1 MPSGTS
7 VFRSA
12 ESVWGG
18 STVGV
23 VVILWTDQG
32 FISVFVQT
40 ACSRVSMHGVC
51 CRPAGRV
58 TRLSAYSGRMRGFWD
73 ALTRQGLGGTRKN
86 LFIRNA
92 QLLSSE
98 VWKKLSAV
106 LGVPRPGILPVF
118 FLESVWEKGQ
128 PKLPPHLTKLRCLE
142 FAEKKRWIWRA
153 PALDARGI
161 RRFIQERA
169 SALGL
174 TIRPDAMEVLGESL
188 PPDAASEHT
197 RNIARYTPDL
207 VLFDLIRH
215 VQEGR
220 ADKAWH
226 AVLREGDSGDGIL
239 FPLLGLMARE
249 GRMLWQLQ
257 AGESVYVP
265 QHVAGMKR
273 QLAARLGSAGL
284 ARIFAALCEA
294 EWSVKSGRLQPGQSL
309 ERLIAELTLL
319 FASTPK
325 CDMAG

>member
-1 MPSGTS
+1 M
-7 VFRSA
+7 
-12 ESVWGG
+12 
-18 STVGV
+18 
-23 VVILWTDQG
+23 
-32 FISVFVQT
+32 
-40 ACSRVSMHGVC
+40 
-51 CRPAGRV
+51 
-58 TRLSAYSGRMRGFWD
+58 
-73 ALTRQGLGGTRKN
+73 
-86 LFIRNA
+86 
-92 QLLSSE
+92 
-98 VWKKLSAV
+98 

-188 PPDAASEHT
+188 PPDAASVSSAVEQLSLLAHDGVIELEHT

-319 FASTPK
+319 FASTPM

>member
-1 MPSGTS
+1 MLAREHA
-7 VFRSA
+7 RS
-12 ESVWGG
+12 
-18 STVGV
+18 
-23 VVILWTDQG
+23 
-32 FISVFVQT
+32 
-40 ACSRVSMHGVC
+40 M
-51 CRPAGRV
+51 
-58 TRLSAYSGRMRGFWD
+58 LSACGQGDAPLSIFWADEGLDGGFWD
-73 ALTRQGLGGTRKN
+73 ALTLQGLGGTRKN

-188 PPDAASEHT
+188 PPDAASVSSAVEQLSLLAHDGVIELEHT

-273 QLAARLGSAGL
+273 QLAARLGSTGL

-319 FASTPK
+319 FASTPM

>member
-1 MPSGTS
+1 M
-7 VFRSA
+7 
-12 ESVWGG
+12 
-18 STVGV
+18 
-23 VVILWTDQG
+23 
-32 FISVFVQT
+32 
-40 ACSRVSMHGVC
+40 
-51 CRPAGRV
+51 
-58 TRLSAYSGRMRGFWD
+58 LSACGQGDAPLSIFWADEGLDGGFWD
-73 ALTRQGLGGTRKN
+73 ALTLQGLGGTRKN

-188 PPDAASEHT
+188 PPDAASVSSAVEQLSLLTHDGVIELEHT

>member
-1 MPSGTS
+1 M
-7 VFRSA
+7 
-12 ESVWGG
+12 
-18 STVGV
+18 
-23 VVILWTDQG
+23 
-32 FISVFVQT
+32 
-40 ACSRVSMHGVC
+40 
-51 CRPAGRV
+51 
-58 TRLSAYSGRMRGFWD
+58 LSACGQGDAPLSIFWADEGLDGGFWD
-73 ALTRQGLGGTRKN
+73 ALTLQGLGGTRKN

-188 PPDAASEHT
+188 PPDAASVSSAVEQLSLLVHDGVIELEHT